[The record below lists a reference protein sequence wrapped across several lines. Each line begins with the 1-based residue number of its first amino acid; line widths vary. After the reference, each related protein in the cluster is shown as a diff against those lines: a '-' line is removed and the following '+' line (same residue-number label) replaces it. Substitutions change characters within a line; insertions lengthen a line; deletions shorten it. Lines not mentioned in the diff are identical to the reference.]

1 MSDVFEP
8 RLRRRLVLREGK
20 ERALANR
27 HPWIFSGAI
36 AREDGPEDAA
46 VADLFDRSGTLLAS
60 GFHSRHSQIRLR
72 VMTFGEPFEKSVL
85 IERIRAALAF
95 RRSVT
100 PESTDLLRLIHAEGD
115 RLGGLIVDRYG
126 DLLVV
131 EITSAGLEQVR
142 DTVLEVLQDEERPR
156 GVLIANDG
164 PARRI
169 ERLSAESVVIGD
181 FPDEIIAREYG
192 LSFVIEPRKGQKTGF
207 FIDQRENR
215 RFLCSI
221 AADRDILNLFSYSG
235 GFGVY
240 AVAGGARTVE
250 EVDIS
255 QRAINLARRNHEMN
269 AGGSA
274 VTFKVADAFEYVR
287 TLGSEGRR
295 FDVVICDPPAFARSR
310 RDVDKAARGYK
321 DVNLHALRLIR
332 PGGYL
337 LAFSCSGHIDADL
350 FQKIIFAAAVDAGRE
365 VAIVGRMGAGMDHPV
380 SIYCPESEYLKG
392 LVLRVGGRG

>member
-8 RLRRRLVLREGK
+8 QRRRKLVLREGK
-20 ERALANR
+20 ERALANQ

-36 AREDGPEDAA
+36 AREEGPEDAA

-72 VMTFGEPFEKSVL
+72 VMTFGEPFERPVL

-95 RRSVT
+95 RRT
-100 PESTDLLRLIHAEGD
+100 ICPDSTDLLRLIHAEGD
-115 RLGGLIVDRYG
+115 RLGGLIVDRYA

-142 DTVLEVLQDEERPR
+142 DTVLDVLQEEVRPR
-156 GVLIANDG
+156 GILMANDG

-169 ERLSAESVVIGD
+169 ERLSAESEAIGD
-181 FPDEIIAREYG
+181 FPDEVTAREHG
-192 LSFVIEPRKGQKTGF
+192 LSFIIEPRKGQKTGF

-215 RFLCSI
+215 RFLRSI
-221 AADRDILNLFSYSG
+221 SVERDILNLFSYSG

-240 AVAGGARTVE
+240 AVAGGARSVE

-255 QRAINLARRNHEMN
+255 QRAIDLARRNHEMN
-269 AGGSA
+269 AGSSV
-274 VTFKVADAFEYVR
+274 VTFIVADAFEYVR
-287 TLGSEGRR
+287 LLEGESRR
-295 FDVVICDPPAFARSR
+295 FDVIVCDPPAFARSR

-321 DVNLHALRLIR
+321 DINLHALRLIR

-337 LAFSCSGHIDADL
+337 LTFSCSGHIDADL
-350 FQKIIFAAAVDAGRE
+350 FQKIVFAASVDAGRE
-365 VAIVGRMGAGMDHPV
+365 VAIVGRMGAGMDHPI

-392 LVLRVGGRG
+392 LVLRVGE